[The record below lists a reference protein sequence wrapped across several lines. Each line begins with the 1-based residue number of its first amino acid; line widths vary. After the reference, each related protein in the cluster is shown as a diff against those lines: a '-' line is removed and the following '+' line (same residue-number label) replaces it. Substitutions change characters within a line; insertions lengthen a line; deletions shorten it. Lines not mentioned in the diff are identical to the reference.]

1 VFDKTST
8 PSVQRTHQSG
18 TYVQL
23 QVNDEPTVESI
34 ELLSL
39 PGGESEV
46 VTELNPSTKETLPT
60 APDEMGPRRST

>member
-1 VFDKTST
+1 MFDKTST

-39 PGGESEV
+39 PGGESEG
-46 VTELNPSTKETLPT
+46 PSLKPG
-60 APDEMGPRRST
+60 PDWTGPDQRSILREGY